1 MAYIVQNKI
10 NNELAWNATSQSWE
24 AEDFDTFNDDS
35 LPLPQNGEWIQVY
48 FPVNKE
54 EEA

>member
-35 LPLPQNGEWIQVY
+35 LPLPQNGEWIEVM
-48 FPVNKE
+48 NKCAE
-54 EEA
+54 KKA